1 MDRGTQVMGV
11 VQCNRL
17 GQAKSLCLITCKV
30 LMTSSLM
37 RALAKNQ
44 SPAESCLLLSSV
56 FLQRKLGNSLHGC
69 LFQTSCHKNVKLRQ
83 VQGT

>member
-1 MDRGTQVMGV
+1 MDRGMQVMGV

-37 RALAKNQ
+37 CALAKNQ
-44 SPAESCLLLSSV
+44 SPAESCLLLKCVSAEKVGKQPAWLFVSD
-56 FLQRKLGNSLHGC
+56 KLS
-69 LFQTSCHKNVKLRQ
+69 
-83 VQGT
+83 